1 MKELGFETVET
12 TCGTFWIY
20 KINDILTAEMNSQ
33 FRLSIY
39 NQRGNDVASTV
50 VSTCSDIDN
59 LLKRFMFTLWRWFSM
74 LKLKESL
81 PLSDYAE
88 MVRHINGMI
97 KTIQKAVQED
107 FDMIDFDIS
116 KNLEVDES
124 DEMRELSYI
133 FDGLYDIIEHIDDS
147 YN

>member
-1 MKELGFETVET
+1 MV
-12 TCGTFWIY
+12 IY
-20 KINDILTAEMNSQ
+20 
-33 FRLSIY
+33 
-39 NQRGNDVASTV
+39 
-50 VSTCSDIDN
+50 
-59 LLKRFMFTLWRWFSM
+59 M

-116 KNLEVDES
+116 RNLEVDES
-124 DEMRELSYI
+124 DEMRELNYI

-147 YN
+147 YT